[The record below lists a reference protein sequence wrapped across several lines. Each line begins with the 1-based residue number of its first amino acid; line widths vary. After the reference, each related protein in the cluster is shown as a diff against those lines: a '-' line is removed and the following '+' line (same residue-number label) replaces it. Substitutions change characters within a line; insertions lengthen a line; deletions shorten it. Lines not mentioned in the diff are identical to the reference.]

1 MFKIVENN
9 EEKTILKEAFWHTTS
24 HVMAQAVKNLF
35 DVKLAIGPAIKEGFY
50 YDFDKETPFT
60 EEDIKRVEKEMKKI
74 ISKEYDVVCEKIKKQ
89 ELIKIYEEKNE
100 IYKLEMLNELE
111 DEEITIYRQGD
122 FFDMCKG
129 PHIDNIKYIKAFKLL
144 STSGAYW
151 KGNEANKM
159 LQRIYGI
166 SFPTEEMLEEY
177 IKKQEEAKKRD
188 HRKLG
193 KELKLFTL
201 LPEGPGFPF
210 YLPKGMLLRNNLINF
225 WKKLHRK
232 NGYEEISTPIV
243 LNEELWHQSGH
254 WDHYKENMYFTKI
267 DDKDY
272 ALKPMNCPGGILIY
286 KTELRSYRD
295 LPIRMGEMGLVH
307 RHEKSGELNGLLRVR
322 AFTQDDAHIFCTKD
336 QVESEITKLLALV
349 NEIYSAFNFE
359 FRVELSTRPEDSMGS
374 VEDWEKAENALKKAL
389 EQNNIKYEINEGDG
403 AFYGPKIDFH
413 LYDCIGRSWQCGT
426 IQLDFQMPERFNLEY
441 IAEDGKKYRPVMIH
455 RAILGSLER
464 FTAQVI
470 EQFAGAFP
478 TWLAPIKVKVL
489 SIGNNAEYAE
499 NIKNILEESDI
510 PSELD
515 IRDEKIGYKIREA
528 KLEKVPYL
536 IIVGDKEKEE
546 NMIAVNS
553 RDKGDLGKMN
563 LNEFIEKI
571 QNEISN
577 RSNG

>member
-60 EEDIKRVEKEMKKI
+60 EEDIKRVEEEMKKI

-177 IKKQEEAKKRD
+177 LKKQEEAKKRD

-528 KLEKVPYL
+528 KLEKIPYL

>member
-50 YDFDKETPFT
+50 YDFDKETSFT
-60 EEDIKRVEKEMKKI
+60 EEDIKKVEEEMKKI

-144 STSGAYW
+144 SISGAYW

-177 IKKQEEAKKRD
+177 IKKQEEARKRD

>member
-60 EEDIKRVEKEMKKI
+60 EEDIKRVEEEMKKI

-177 IKKQEEAKKRD
+177 IKKQEEARKRD

-489 SIGNNAEYAE
+489 SIGNNTEYAE

-510 PSELD
+510 PSEVD

-528 KLEKVPYL
+528 KLEKIPYL